1 MVVIGGLTVSY
12 AILSFAWADRMADL
26 IQATVLFGL
35 GGGISMPALMAMA
48 VLKGSRITAMG
59 SIMALMTMAHSLGMF
74 SGALMGG
81 MMMDFFQLQTA
92 FPLGGW
98 IMLVCTG
105 LFIAGTNIKK
115 N

>member
-1 MVVIGGLTVSY
+1 MI
-12 AILSFAWADRMADL
+12 
-26 IQATVLFGL
+26 
-35 GGGISMPALMAMA
+35 
-48 VLKGSRITAMG
+48 SRIRRQLGLKLFISYLIIIITGIVVLAVSAEFVIPSAFNRHMGAMMG
-59 SIMALMTMAHSLGMF
+59 DGGM
-74 SGALMGG
+74 MGG

-105 LFIAGTNIKK
+105 LFIAGTYIKK